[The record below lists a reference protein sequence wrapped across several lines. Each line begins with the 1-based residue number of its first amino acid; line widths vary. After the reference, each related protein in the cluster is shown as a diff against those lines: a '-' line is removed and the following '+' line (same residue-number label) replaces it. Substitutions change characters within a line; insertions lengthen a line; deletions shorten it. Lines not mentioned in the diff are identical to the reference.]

1 MHFRSL
7 LWYQTQIQGGT
18 FLEPHPTPRYSDRK
32 VENQLEI
39 PKWMLFRGVPLPFR
53 DSARGGVGEKKVPPN
68 FDFSWSIRKR
78 FLRKTGRH
86 AREGWVDLIFVEQMS
101 ISESGP
107 PVTSSWPPRHLILA
121 PPSPHRDL
129 RICSLLAI
137 GWCQEFSKVS
147 KRTHLHRKTHENASN
162 KCNFDAFWCSFCSL
176 LTGRGSSPGQP
187 SAQIQMVP
195 RWLRTGFGVSSA
207 SNTI

>member
-1 MHFRSL
+1 MIPNTNPGWNFF
-7 LWYQTQIQGGT
+7 GAP
-18 FLEPHPTPRYSDRK
+18 PHP
-32 VENQLEI
+32 EI
-39 PKWMLFRGVPLPFR
+39 FWSESWKSAGNPKMNAFQRSSITFSRLSSWGCWWKKSSTQFWLLMIHKKEVFAKNRSARSRGVGRPYFCR
-53 DSARGGVGEKKVPPN
+53 ANEY
-68 FDFSWSIRKR
+68 
-78 FLRKTGRH
+78 LR
-86 AREGWVDLIFVEQMS
+86 VC
-101 ISESGP
+101 
-107 PVTSSWPPRHLILA
+107 PPRHLILA

>member
-53 DSARGGVGEKKVPPN
+53 DSARGGVGEKKSSTQFWLLMIHKKEVFAKNRSARSRGVGRPYLSSKWVSQSLPPP
-68 FDFSWSIRKR
+68 
-78 FLRKTGRH
+78 RH
-86 AREGWVDLIFVEQMS
+86 LILA
-101 ISESGP
+101 
-107 PVTSSWPPRHLILA
+107 PRHLILA

-129 RICSLLAI
+129 RICSLHAI

-147 KRTHLHRKTHENASN
+147 KRTHLHRKPHENASN
-162 KCNFDAFWCSFCSL
+162 KCNIDAFWCSFCSL

>member
-1 MHFRSL
+1 MELFWS
-7 LWYQTQIQGGT
+7 
-18 FLEPHPTPRYSDRK
+18 PTPPRDILIGKLKISWKSQNECFSEEFHYLF
-32 VENQLEI
+32 ETQLV
-39 PKWMLFRGVPLPFR
+39 GVL
-53 DSARGGVGEKKVPPN
+53 VKKKVPPN

-86 AREGWVDLIFVEQMS
+86 APEGWVDLICRANEYLRVCP
-101 ISESGP
+101 P
-107 PVTSSWPPRHLILA
+107 PVTSSWPPVTSFCP

-129 RICSLLAI
+129 RICSLHAI

-162 KCNFDAFWCSFCSL
+162 KCNIDAFWCSFCSL